1 MAFLLEG
8 ALFKLFALDCEKK
21 LYGAP
26 MFFEVDDILRID
38 MPVPGLSGKQ
48 PPWCMLALELLYI

>member
-1 MAFLLEG
+1 MAFLLDG
-8 ALFKLFALDCEKK
+8 GFFRLFALDCEKK
-21 LYGAP
+21 LYGVH

-48 PPWCMLALELLYI
+48 PP